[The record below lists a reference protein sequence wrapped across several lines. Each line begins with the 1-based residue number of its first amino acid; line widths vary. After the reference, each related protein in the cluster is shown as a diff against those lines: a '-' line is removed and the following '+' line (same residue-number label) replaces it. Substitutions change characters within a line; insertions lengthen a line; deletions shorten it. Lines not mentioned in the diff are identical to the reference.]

1 MYKRRAKGWI
11 KHLDF
16 MLLDVISMHIAMI
29 IAFMVRHGWHAF
41 VYRSESYRV
50 LGLWMTVFSL
60 LTAVLF
66 RA

>member
-1 MYKRRAKGWI
+1 M

-16 MLLDVISMHIAMI
+16 MILDVIALHIAMI

-50 LGLWMTVFSL
+50 LGICLPV
-60 LTAVLF
+60 
-66 RA
+66 